1 MTEQKDNVRDKKQLI
16 DHLNRQISELKNQ
29 VKSASLEMEMMRARM
44 NDLSRDAKQSVQ
56 IERFSIPDPDR
67 RREINEIVDLMDK
80 AIKKN
85 RRSRKAKAEKTG
97 PAESTSPRKLDE
109 RMILIVLKLRR
120 KGCYIQEI
128 ASHVGLAHGTIHNI
142 IRRYGSDPQMQS
154 LITEGTQL
162 EISDYLLI
170 RTDETDREK

>member
-67 RREINEIVDLMDK
+67 LREINEIVDLMDK

>member
-1 MTEQKDNVRDKKQLI
+1 MTEQMDNVRDKKQLI

-67 RREINEIVDLMDK
+67 LREINEIVDLMDK

-97 PAESTSPRKLDE
+97 PAESTSLRKLDE